1 MTEKYRVF
9 SGDNFHSY
17 DNDDGVDDGGSY
29 ETQEEAV
36 AAAKLIVDKSLR
48 WERKLNKNPANPEEL
63 YDRYMDFGDDPV
75 IRPDTEPHFS
85 AWKYAK
91 VRCVDICLE
100 PFDRK

>member
-48 WERKLNKNPANPEEL
+48 WERKLNKKSCRSRGAV
-63 YDRYMDFGDDPV
+63 RPV
-75 IRPDTEPHFS
+75 HGFR
-85 AWKYAK
+85 
-91 VRCVDICLE
+91 R
-100 PFDRK
+100 

>member
-48 WERKLNKNPANPEEL
+48 WERKLNKNPADPEL

-75 IRPDTEPHFS
+75 ILPDTEPHFFS
-85 AWKYAK
+85 MEICKGA
-91 VRCVDICLE
+91 VRGYL
-100 PFDRK
+100 P